1 MPKLLVYETYHDIL
15 IAKTF
20 ASRHAPARKLQLQ
33 PHCPPVEDQWRFQSY
48 LSSTEFIIQDVLE
61 FFSIP
66 LKLAS
71 ITVHRVVCALH
82 KTQSPAKDLSL
93 DPWTHN
99 NFRIAHGYAPYEIGI
114 LMLYIQNSKPLVV
127 CICISDFVTV
137 RLQMFHIWKQP
148 WPQWTKERETFWRER
163 ERERGWWL
171 TQPH

>member
-20 ASRHAPARKLQLQ
+20 ASLHAPARKLQRQ
-33 PHCPPVEDQWRFQSY
+33 PHYPPVGDQRWFQSY

-82 KTQSPAKDLSL
+82 KTPHCPPVGVQRWFQSYLSSTEFIIQDVLEFFSIPLKLASITVHRVVCALHRTQSPAKDLSL
-93 DPWTHN
+93 DP
-99 NFRIAHGYAPYEIGI
+99 
-114 LMLYIQNSKPLVV
+114 
-127 CICISDFVTV
+127 
-137 RLQMFHIWKQP
+137 
-148 WPQWTKERETFWRER
+148 
-163 ERERGWWL
+163 
-171 TQPH
+171 